1 MGNRELQ
8 LGFVQNQALT
18 SPYTGSPHLL
28 YLYFLASSFPARNRF
43 GYLLTFAFHVAQTM
57 LLQKWLSQG
66 NLPTYLL
73 AYLLVG
79 AVGGARLLG
88 YSLAVFEAGIRVRT
102 CTPNW

>member
-1 MGNRELQ
+1 M
-8 LGFVQNQALT
+8 
-18 SPYTGSPHLL
+18 L

-57 LLQKWLSQG
+57 LLQKWLSLFIYMLSQG